1 MAENEKTGKKL
12 KDIIDSL
19 ASGIIFVTYEDVLKK
34 YYEDESKEN
43 INYSSL
49 PEYKYLQVIVGRN
62 KNAFDFQ
69 NGVDASDGFKY
80 KEGFAFYFQK
90 MEELKQLKKKKEGDE
105 KKQFVTAGLQ
115 MLFDNETISEP
126 LVEFE
131 CINEL
136 TNLSLVKKLYH
147 HLGKNVISFK
157 YYKGYKDVVDYI
169 IHPHLLKEYNSRW
182 FLFGF
187 IQEGTGEPII
197 GNCSIDRIIIDEYNP
212 IMPRT
217 DIAFLKAPENYY
229 KSYFKDIVGV
239 SKNDSDALP
248 EIITIKTTNYKVHQL
263 VKTKPIHE
271 SQIEIRPYVEKESE
285 NRKGKKDIQEGEF
298 TIKVIPNIEL
308 RTRILSYGSGL
319 YVTGKGKFQEDLRW
333 NLFNMIRNYLLKE

>member
-34 YYEDESKEN
+34 YYGDESKEN

-90 MEELKQLKKKKEGDE
+90 MEEQKQLKKKEGEE
-105 KKQFVTAGLQ
+105 KKRFVTAGLQ
-115 MLFDNETISEP
+115 MLFNDRTISEP

-136 TNLSLVKKLYH
+136 KNLSLVKTLYPF
-147 HLGKNVISFK
+147 LGKSVISFK
-157 YYKGYKDVVDYI
+157 YNKGYKDVVDI
-169 IHPHLLKEYNSRW
+169 VIHPHLLKEYNSRW
-182 FLFGF
+182 FLFGY
-187 IQEGTGEPII
+187 IQEGMEEPTIK
-197 GNCSIDRIIIDEYNP
+197 NFAIDRIIQDDKNHIKVRY
-212 IMPRT
+212 
-217 DIAFLKAPENYY
+217 DIEFIEAKENCY
-229 KSYFKDIVGV
+229 KDYFKDIVGV
-239 SKNDSDALP
+239 TKEQEDAVP
-248 EIITIKTTNYKVHQL
+248 EVLTIRTTSYKVHQL
-263 VKTKPIHE
+263 VKTKPIHK
-271 SQIEIRPYVEKESE
+271 SQIEIRPYVKRE
-285 NRKGKKDIQEGEF
+285 GKTERQEGEF
-298 TIKVIPNIEL
+298 TIEVIPNIEL
-308 RTRILSYGSGL
+308 QTRMLSYGSGL
-319 YVTGKGKFQEDLRW
+319 YVIGKGKFQEDLRKSIAD
-333 NLFNMIRNYLLKE
+333 MVKNYLLKG